1 VLGILV
7 ERSSAI
13 IALLGDKEI
22 QLLWSFIQ
30 SLDSSDSNSNTDNSR
45 KNITLTMKLYE
56 VLVAVLMSRNSFD
69 GDKLRYIVSSAQ
81 TLVHQSLAMMGSRPS
96 SETIPVTVE
105 NSGNGYSTCVST
117 TADGT

>member
-1 VLGILV
+1 MLGILV

-13 IALLGDKEI
+13 IALLGDQEI

-30 SLDSSDSNSNTDNSR
+30 SLDSSSSNTDNSR
-45 KNITLTMKLYE
+45 KNFTLTMKLYE

-96 SETIPVTVE
+96 LETIPAAVE
-105 NSGNGYSTCVST
+105 NSGNGYSTCLST

>member
-1 VLGILV
+1 MLGILV

-13 IALLGDKEI
+13 IALLGDQEI

-30 SLDSSDSNSNTDNSR
+30 SLDSSNSNTDNSR

-69 GDKLRYIVSSAQ
+69 GDKLLYIVSSAQ
-81 TLVHQSLAMMGSRPS
+81 TLVHQSLAIMGSRPS

-105 NSGNGYSTCVST
+105 NSGNGYSTCLST

>member
-1 VLGILV
+1 MLGILV

-13 IALLGDKEI
+13 IALLGDQEI

-30 SLDSSDSNSNTDNSR
+30 SLDSSNSNTDNSR

-96 SETIPVTVE
+96 SETIPATVE
-105 NSGNGYSTCVST
+105 NSGNGYSTCLST

>member
-1 VLGILV
+1 MLGILV

-13 IALLGDKEI
+13 IALLGDQEI

-30 SLDSSDSNSNTDNSR
+30 SLDSSNSNTDNSR

-105 NSGNGYSTCVST
+105 NSGNGYSTCLST